1 MTVPHPIVRRVLL
14 APLVLLVEAALVVVS
29 PLLAALAALA
39 SPFAGGARPLRML
52 IIAVA
57 YAARHVAATLACLGL
72 WVASG
77 FGARNASER
86 FQAAHYGLLGWFVD
100 GIYDAAVRAARVT
113 VRMTESETA
122 ERVLSAGERPVIVF
136 SMHSGEGDSLLV
148 IHQLLCRHGRRP
160 RIVMHEAL
168 ALDPLIDVMGR
179 RLPNRFVD
187 PRGGDTEVEIAA
199 MSRALGPRDAVLIF
213 PEGGNSSPE
222 RRRRAAE
229 RLEQRGHHEEAEWAR
244 GMRHVSAPRPG
255 GALAAI
261 ETAPEADI
269 VFIAHVGFPSGMAE
283 TWKLLPRP
291 QTVEVRVWHAPAS
304 EVPAGHDERIDW
316 LFHWW
321 CRLDDWVDERVRTPG

>member
-1 MTVPHPIVRRVLL
+1 VTLPPVLVRRLVL
-14 APLVLLVEAALVVVS
+14 APLVLFAEAALLVAS
-29 PLLAALAALA
+29 PALAMLAALA
-39 SPFAGGARPLRML
+39 SPLFGGRRPLRML
-52 IIAVA
+52 VIAVA
-57 YAARHVAATLACLGL
+57 FAAWHLAATLGCFGL
-72 WVASG
+72 WLASG
-77 FGARNASER
+77 FGVLGAAER
-86 FQAAHYGLLGWFVD
+86 FQAAHYALLGRFVD
-100 GIYDAAVRAARVT
+100 GVYTAAVRAARVT
-113 VRMTESETA
+113 VRMTESEAA

-148 IHQLLCRHGRRP
+148 IHQLLCRHARRP

-199 MSRALGPRDAVLIF
+199 MSRGLGPRDAVLIF

-222 RRRRAAE
+222 RRRRAVE
-229 RLEQRGHHEEAEWAR
+229 RLERGGHHEEAEWAR
-244 GMRHVSAPRPG
+244 GLRHVSAPRPG

-261 ETAPEADI
+261 DAAPEADI
-269 VFIAHVGFPSGMAE
+269 VFVAHVGFPSGVAE
-283 TWKLLPRP
+283 TWRLLPHA

-304 EVPAGHDERIDW
+304 GVPAGRDARIDW

-321 CRLDDWVDERVRTPG
+321 CRLDDWVDERVRH

>member
-1 MTVPHPIVRRVLL
+1 VRRLVVAPIVV
-14 APLVLLVEAALVVVS
+14 LVEAAVVLAS
-29 PLLAALAALA
+29 PALALLAALA
-39 SPFAGGARPLRML
+39 SPFLGGLRPLRML
-52 IIAVA
+52 AIAVT

-77 FGARNASER
+77 FGARSGAAR
-86 FQAAHYGLLGWFVD
+86 FQAAHYALLGWFVA
-100 GIYDAAVRAARVT
+100 GVYDAAVRAARVT
-113 VRMTESETA
+113 VRVTESEAA
-122 ERVLSAGERPVIVF
+122 EQILSARERPVIVF

-168 ALDPLIDVMGR
+168 ALDPLIDAMGR

-187 PRGGDTEVEIAA
+187 PRGGDTEVEFAA
-199 MSRALGPRDAVLIF
+199 MSSGLGPADAVLIF

-222 RRRRAAE
+222 RRRRAVQ
-229 RLEQRGHHEEAEWAR
+229 RLEQLGHHEEAGWAR

-261 ETAPEADI
+261 EAAPDADI
-269 VFIAHVGFPSGMAE
+269 VFIAHVGFPSGLAE
-283 TWKLLPRP
+283 TWRLLPHP
-291 QTVEVRVWHAPAS
+291 QAVEVRVWHAPAS
-304 EVPAGHDERIDW
+304 GVPAERDARIDW

-321 CRLDDWVDERVRTPG
+321 CRLDGWVDERLAA